1 MLPIQLLDETQYDQV
16 MNKTVIPALS
26 AHLTEF
32 DLPAVGGGT
41 IRCRFY
47 EAKSARKC
55 VVISHGFCESGL
67 KFQEIVWYLLVQ
79 GVSVL
84 CPDHRGHGHSLRE
97 GARDGTIVYIQHFD
111 DYAQDLCAAA
121 LSVRDKLPADCE
133 MLLLGH
139 SMGGAIAARVLEL
152 YPNLFARCVL
162 SSPMLSMNTAPA
174 TPSLGLLLSGF
185 FVLTGQGKRRFWVQK
200 PYSPEE
206 KFEASCCTSPERF
219 AWYAAL
225 RRDNPAL
232 RTNAASYRWIW
243 ESLRAQKRILK
254 PEELAKIQTPTLVM
268 QAEWDALVRPE
279 GQEAF
284 VRSVECAH
292 LCRVSGVK
300 HEIYRSPNAQL
311 RPYLQA
317 VFGFLLDGALP
328 ENAAKA

>member
-1 MLPIQLLDETQYDQV
+1 
-16 MNKTVIPALS
+16 
-26 AHLTEF
+26 
-32 DLPAVGGGT
+32 
-41 IRCRFY
+41 
-47 EAKSARKC
+47 
-55 VVISHGFCESGL
+55 
-67 KFQEIVWYLLVQ
+67 
-79 GVSVL
+79 
-84 CPDHRGHGHSLRE
+84 
-97 GARDGTIVYIQHFD
+97 
-111 DYAQDLCAAA
+111 
-121 LSVRDKLPADCE
+121 
-133 MLLLGH
+133 
-139 SMGGAIAARVLEL
+139 
-152 YPNLFARCVL
+152 
-162 SSPMLSMNTAPA
+162 MNTAPA

-328 ENAAKA
+328 EIAAKA